1 MFVVNVEGVMRKDN
15 KWLIIERSK
24 IEEYAGGLLSLVGG
38 KVDKEGNSSD
48 ILERSIKREI
58 WEEVGVRV
66 KNNSK
71 YIHCT
76 SFTTDSGVNVIN
88 FVFYA
93 NINQVR
99 HFLKVLTRLNSY
111 YSSLRKNY

>member
-48 ILERSIKREI
+48 ILERTVKREV

-66 KNNSK
+66 KNNLK
-71 YIHCT
+71 YIHST
-76 SFTTDSGVNVIN
+76 SFTTDPGVNVIN
-88 FVFYA
+88 V
-93 NINQVR
+93 
-99 HFLKVLTRLNSY
+99 VLCEYQSGKAFFK
-111 YSSLRKNY
+111 SSNKAEQPLWLTMKNY